1 MKKIS
6 KLVLVVFSVII
17 LLIGVAV
24 NLLIVGWLDYDTE
37 FSLIRIVLSERA
49 SHKIILIYKELS
61 MVLAIF

>member
-24 NLLIVGWLDYDTE
+24 NLLIVGWLDYETA
-37 FSLIRIVLSERA
+37 FSLIRRALSE
-49 SHKIILIYKELS
+49 SPSNKII
-61 MVLAIF
+61 